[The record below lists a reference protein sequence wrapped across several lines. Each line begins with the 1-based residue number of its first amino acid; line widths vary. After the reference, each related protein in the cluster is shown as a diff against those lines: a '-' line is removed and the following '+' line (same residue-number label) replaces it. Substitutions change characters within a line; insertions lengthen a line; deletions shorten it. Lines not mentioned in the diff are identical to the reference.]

1 MYRYWKTDIKG
12 AEDGKL
18 AGKTVAIKDNIA
30 VAGVPMMN
38 GCDALEGY
46 MPEFDASVVT
56 RILDEGMSNYGQQEQ
71 SIGIRSVW
79 RRAVAHGRR
88 GGRIRW
94 V

>member
-18 AGKTVAIKDNIA
+18 TGKTVAIKDNIA

-38 GCDALEGY
+38 GCGALEGY

-56 RILDEGMSNYGQQEQ
+56 RILDEGMSNYGQ
-71 SIGIRSVW
+71 
-79 RRAVAHGRR
+79 
-88 GGRIRW
+88 
-94 V
+94 